1 MTRYPIE
8 AVAAV
13 PFGHAC
19 SLLEEVAAIVDRVT
33 FNAHIIETGTRSY
46 RLAASFLIVERTTDP
61 SGHTYAQAL
70 RRDDGSYLVEHRD
83 GDAGHH
89 YGTIVADMR
98 TAHQLLTGWAFQLPG
113 WSSHATWSQIR
124 Q

>member
-1 MTRYPIE
+1 MMTRYPIE

-46 RLAASFLIVERTTDP
+46 RLAASTT
-61 SGHTYAQAL
+61 A
-70 RRDDGSYLVEHRD
+70 
-83 GDAGHH
+83 AGRKH
-89 YGTIVADMR
+89 MR